1 MDIDTTDGF
10 QHGVV
15 KRIITRQGI
24 TLKELARI
32 SGWSY
37 QNLGRFLNFKS
48 IPTVENKL
56 DLYNTLKSMDK
67 DLLYD
72 DLYPRNYEV
81 AQQIFAP
88 KVRKKEID
96 IETIARYNNSI
107 ELIDF
112 DTEDRILSNILSQNI
127 RGVLYS
133 GILNNRQETVIKMLF
148 GIEDLERS
156 LKEIAV
162 EFGCTVNNI
171 KALLKKT
178 YGRLSNYLIIY
189 RLDYPI
195 VPGFKKELS
204 DRKRNLK
211 KFTAHAQDTKEIVS
225 ENYIEVSDPPP
236 KKKVKKS
243 KVIDPDAKIK
253 KERRIRAR
261 YAMRLLKWHL

>member
-1 MDIDTTDGF
+1 LDIDTTEGF

-56 DLYNTLKSMDK
+56 DLYNTLKSMNK
-67 DLLYD
+67 DLMYD
-72 DLYPRNYEV
+72 DLYPRNYGV

-88 KVRKKEID
+88 IVRKKEID

-112 DTEDRILSNILSQNI
+112 DTEDRILSSIISKDI
-127 RGVLYS
+127 RRVLYS
-133 GILNNRQETVIKMLF
+133 GILNNRQETIVKMLF
-148 GIEDLERS
+148 GIEDRERS
-156 LKEIAV
+156 LKEIAD

-171 KALLKKT
+171 KALLKKA
-178 YGRLSNYLIIY
+178 YGKLSNYLIKY
-189 RLDYPI
+189 RIDYPRLHD
-195 VPGFKKELS
+195 FKKELS
-204 DRKRNLK
+204 DREKNLK
-211 KFTAHAQDTKEIVS
+211 RFTAHAQDTKEIS
-225 ENYIEVSDPPP
+225 ENYIEVPDQPPR
-236 KKKVKKS
+236 KKVKEC
-243 KVIDPDAKIK
+243 KVIDPDALIK
-253 KERRIRAR
+253 RERRTRAQ
-261 YAMRLLKWHL
+261 YAMRALRWRL